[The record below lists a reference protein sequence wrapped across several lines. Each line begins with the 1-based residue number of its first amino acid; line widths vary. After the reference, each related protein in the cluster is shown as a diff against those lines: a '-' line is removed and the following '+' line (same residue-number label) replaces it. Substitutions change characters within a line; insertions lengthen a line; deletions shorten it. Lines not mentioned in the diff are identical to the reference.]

1 MDSNST
7 KISYE
12 EARND
17 AKTLDTCAL
26 KMRDEFDEFIN
37 HMNQLGSEDVFY
49 GMASEQTKQSFAELR
64 AHFNDFVNLV
74 IRFSTVVKSAT
85 DTTEQTEK
93 TIAAAAEELPQ

>member
-17 AKTLDTCAL
+17 AKTLDNCAL

-37 HMNQLGSEDVFY
+37 HMNQLGAEDVFY

-64 AHFNDFVNLV
+64 APQ
-74 IRFSTVVKSAT
+74 VKHT
-85 DTTEQTEK
+85 
-93 TIAAAAEELPQ
+93 LPLKFLWLQFRLCPPLQPVSPHLEHL

>member
-37 HMNQLGSEDVFY
+37 HMNQLGAEYVFY
-49 GMASEQTKQSFAELR
+49 
-64 AHFNDFVNLV
+64 
-74 IRFSTVVKSAT
+74 
-85 DTTEQTEK
+85 
-93 TIAAAAEELPQ
+93 

>member
-37 HMNQLGSEDVFY
+37 HMNLLGAEDVFY

-74 IRFSTVVKSAT
+74 IRFSTVIKGAT